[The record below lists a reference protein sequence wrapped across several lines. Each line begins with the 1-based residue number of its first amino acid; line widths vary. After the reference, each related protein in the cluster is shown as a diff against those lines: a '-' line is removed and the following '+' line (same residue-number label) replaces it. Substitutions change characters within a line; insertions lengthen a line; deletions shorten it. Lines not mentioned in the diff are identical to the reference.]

1 MGHHFLPTSI
11 PASMSI
17 ENVFLDQTF
26 QLYKAN
32 GSPSASFIYGEEEE
46 GEKEGFSTFLENFAK
61 FLYNHLSR
69 TNPSILQSTSEL
81 ISSINDYK
89 DLLRQLRVTKGRES
103 TERTGNEEENEDANA
118 PSYSMIFFS
127 IRHSNLRILQKQ
139 SVVFIT
145 KREEQNQGQQN
156 NLREEG
162 KNFSTIVLVRASN
175 PSISE
180 GLLTVLEE
188 SVQLGYPLVIKP
200 ERISQGY
207 IKDTINKMSE
217 VKSVQEFG
225 DVELSF
231 QTSNIVGDSLRQVS
245 VCIPQ
250 ADLER
255 LNQVQQRQQQEQL
268 EQQQQQQQ
276 QRNSEHQAD
285 PPTLPSAGP
294 SLVAAIFSH
303 LQKIT
308 ALNLNLVPLSRF
320 TSQIVNI
327 SQEGKIKI
335 HRGIDGQNH
344 EQIFSKSLVWRLL
357 ISLFNK

>member
-1 MGHHFLPTSI
+1 ML
-11 PASMSI
+11 I

-32 GSPSASFIYGEEEE
+32 GSPPSSFIYGDEEE
-46 GEKEGFSTFLENFAK
+46 GEKEGFSSFLENFAK

-69 TNPSILQSTSEL
+69 TNPVLLQSTSEL

-89 DLLRQLRVTKGRES
+89 DLLRQLRVTKGRER
-103 TERTGNEEENEDANA
+103 TERTENGEESEDVNS
-118 PSYSMIFFS
+118 PLYLIIFFS
-127 IRHSNLRILQKQ
+127 IRHANLRILQKQ

-145 KREEQNQGQQN
+145 KTEEQNGDQQN
-156 NLREEG
+156 TLRKNG
-162 KNFSTIVLVRASN
+162 KEFSTIVLVRASN

-188 SVQLGYPLVIKP
+188 SVQLSYPLVIKP
-200 ERISQGY
+200 ERISQSY

-217 VKSVQEFG
+217 VRSVQEFG

-231 QTSNIVGDSLRQVS
+231 QTSSIVGDSLRQVS

-255 LNQVQQRQQQEQL
+255 LNQVQQQQQK
-268 EQQQQQQQ
+268 QQQKQKVQ
-276 QRNSEHQAD
+276 EAD
-285 PPTLPSAGP
+285 PSTPSTPSTIPSLTGP

-335 HRGIDGQNH
+335 HRGIDGENH
-344 EQIFSKSLVWRLL
+344 EQIFSKSLVWRIL